1 MTEITS
7 QSMNPIGRI
16 WHSRFMFWALL
27 AIPAVPM
34 IMELLNGSYR
44 HLLHESGEFAARF
57 TIFAMVLTPLVM
69 LFPKTR
75 ALRWLM
81 KRRRYIGVAAFG
93 YAALHTLA
101 YTLKEGTLA
110 RIIAEL
116 PQPGI
121 WLGWVAMLLFVPLAV
136 TSNDTSLRAL
146 GATWKT
152 IQRLVYPAAILTVAH
167 WYFLEYQ
174 IGPALVHFGPLA
186 ALEIYRIWKVNSLK
200 RARQDGSHETA

>member
-1 MTEITS
+1 MTETA
-7 QSMNPIGRI
+7 QNPLIRI
-16 WHSRFMFWALL
+16 WNSPWIFWLLL

-34 IMELLNGSYR
+34 ALNLFGGEYR
-44 HLLHESGEFAARF
+44 HALRESGEFAARF

-101 YTLKEGTLA
+101 YVLKEGTLA
-110 RIIAEL
+110 RILAEL

-121 WLGWVAMLLFVPLAV
+121 WLGWLALLIFIPLAF
-136 TSNDTSLRAL
+136 TSNDASLRFL

-152 IQRLVYPAAILTVAH
+152 LQRLVYPAALITVAH
-167 WYFLEYQ
+167 WYFLEYE
-174 IGPALVHFGPLA
+174 IGGALAHFGPLA
-186 ALEIYRIWKVNSLK
+186 ALEIYRVWKVNSLK
-200 RARQDGSHETA
+200 RARLAGSPETV